1 MDHFVATFESAR
13 TGKVTSDSLTA
24 EMGAVWLNGYVS
36 PVYFIGSEL
45 YGAVYVG
52 FGKPGLFTVMRDAR
66 ELLPMYNEAVR
77 KNPRLL
83 GSCVLFPDSAVRHA
97 EALGRERK

>member
-1 MDHFVATFESAR
+1 
-13 TGKVTSDSLTA
+13 
-24 EMGAVWLNGYVS
+24 MGAFWLNGYVS
-36 PVYFIGSEL
+36 PVYFIGGEL

-83 GSCVLFPDSAVRHA
+83 GSCVLLPDSTVRHA
-97 EALGRERK
+97 RALGREH